1 MKCSG
6 KLPEL
11 REVEGEILLIDIRS
25 AMMQTFLEQ
34 SSRRDLARR
43 YDTHGNRKLLRYKER

>member
-34 SSRRDLARR
+34 SSRRLPRDLSRR
-43 YDTHGNRKLLRYKER
+43 YDTHGN